1 MHCHNVT
8 PTRRIYG
15 QSYLDTNGSAVMPVL
30 SISTHLNSEVLLHY
44 PYFQI
49 HTSDLPNPQS
59 ITDSTTKQTNDEWL
73 CRDRRTILFCQ
84 GSNLL
89 PTKYQASPQQKK
101 LQANLNTI
109 LACDHT
115 SYWCDDDG
123 ISYLLVEPYRDSLT
137 PRDLNKLYEAGLV
150 ATELPT
156 RLSPYCGVWNP
167 RAGAQPATR
176 SFLIADYLDRLRLQ
190 KITKKLS
197 KAAAVAPEWNDTS
210 GIELC

>member
-1 MHCHNVT
+1 MHCHNVK

-30 SISTHLNSEVLLHY
+30 SISTHLDSEMLWPY

-49 HTSDLPNPQS
+49 HTGDLPNPQS
-59 ITDSTTKQTNDEWL
+59 IIDSTTKQTNEEWL
-73 CRDRRTILFCQ
+73 CRDRRTILFCH
-84 GSNLL
+84 GSNLF

-115 SYWCDDDG
+115 SYWRDG
-123 ISYLLVEPYRDSLT
+123 EGIAYLLVEPYRDSLT
-137 PRDLNKLYEAGLV
+137 TRDLNKLYEAGLV
-150 ATELPT
+150 AIELPT
-156 RLSPYCGVWNP
+156 RLAPYCGVWNP
-167 RAGAQPATR
+167 TAGAQPATR

-190 KITKKLS
+190 EIAKQLS

-210 GIELC
+210 DIEH